1 MDPAKREDYT
11 EMLLAEGGKARCTVV
26 IAEDA
31 GEKVRAAAEDFR
43 NLLKKMSGAACP
55 LATENEA
62 DKLPAGG
69 RAGPD
74 RPVPSDRGNG
84 IGNAPGLSRK

>member
-31 GEKVRAAAEDFR
+31 GEKVARG
-43 NLLKKMSGAACP
+43 SGRFP
-55 LATENEA
+55 EPPEKNERRR
-62 DKLPAGG
+62 L
-69 RAGPD
+69 
-74 RPVPSDRGNG
+74 SSGNG
-84 IGNAPGLSRK
+84 ERSG